1 MNRPA
6 KWRKYVDETF
16 SYHDMKTSLE
26 KALGRKLTKD
36 EDGSIM
42 WLSDAGWLTVGTL
55 VSMFEELANKN

>member
-6 KWRKYVDETF
+6 KWRKYFDEKL

-42 WLSDAGWLTVGTL
+42 WLSDAGWLTVGTF